1 MFHVKHEDICFSLKY
16 KKGVLGRF
24 QILCAPSAT
33 SNFSLPFMF
42 PVKQASF
49 HTRRIIMTII
59 RDLIIFYRVGD
70 KKTYQMCYHLK
81 DTNKP
86 IDKVKIRQAARMII
100 PVLSQRFQGQKV
112 TIQRMF
118 LRTQTSEPLK

>member
-1 MFHVKHEDICFSLKY
+1 
-16 KKGVLGRF
+16 
-24 QILCAPSAT
+24 
-33 SNFSLPFMF
+33 
-42 PVKQASF
+42 
-49 HTRRIIMTII
+49 MTII